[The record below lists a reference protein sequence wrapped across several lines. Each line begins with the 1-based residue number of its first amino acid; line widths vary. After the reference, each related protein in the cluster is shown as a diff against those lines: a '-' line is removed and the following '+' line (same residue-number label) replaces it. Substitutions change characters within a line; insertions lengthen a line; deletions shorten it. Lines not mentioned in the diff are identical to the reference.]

1 MISHEHKCIFI
12 HIPKCAGTS
21 IEHVLGHLKEHN
33 GRGGQDHRSVRL
45 IEQPFPNRYIFSSR
59 DNCIEALR
67 RPKHRWINQSRN
79 YRNKFRVNR
88 QQFTE
93 YYKFTVVRNPWER
106 TYSWYRN
113 VMRDEI
119 HQQSHGVTND
129 ITFED
134 FLVKFAG
141 KGMIKSQL
149 YWLKSFD
156 GKIALDYI
164 ARFENLKA
172 DVDIAFKELDLDDVS
187 LPHEIKGS
195 GDDYRSSYN
204 KEMHKIIETV
214 YSEEIKMFG
223 YKFDS

>member
-1 MISHEHKCIFI
+1 
-12 HIPKCAGTS
+12 
-21 IEHVLGHLKEHN
+21 
-33 GRGGQDHRSVRL
+33 
-45 IEQPFPNRYIFSSR
+45 
-59 DNCIEALR
+59 
-67 RPKHRWINQSRN
+67 
-79 YRNKFRVNR
+79 
-88 QQFTE
+88 
-93 YYKFTVVRNPWER
+93 
-106 TYSWYRN
+106 
-113 VMRDEI
+113 MRDEI